1 MRSIVVQSP
10 GMFTTVQDLGRE
22 GFGPMGISASGAA
35 DAMALRIGN
44 RLVGNL
50 EGSAGLEMTL
60 TGGTFQFPEGAVF
73 ALTGSDFGAA
83 LDDVPIPVWTSFEA
97 RPGQTL
103 RLGATR
109 GGARSYLC
117 VQGAV
122 LAPPFLGSSSTH
134 VLSGLGGWEGRATRR
149 GDVLPMG
156 EPCERFRKRSVVSEA
171 LAYFAPR
178 NVLRVTQG
186 PQFDWFPEA
195 SQRSFFGSPYSVAE
209 ESNRVGIRLE
219 GAPVVRHL
227 TGGRQV
233 PPGRASSE
241 EMITEGVS
249 LGAIQVS
256 PGGRPIIVFVE
267 QQTTGGYPK
276 IANVIAADLH
286 NVGQL
291 RPRDEIRFERV
302 ELVMA
307 RSLLKEQEGWL
318 ASRSWL
324 DE

>member
-44 RLVGNL
+44 LLVGNV

-60 TGGTFQFPEGAVF
+60 AGGTFQFPNGAVF

-83 LDDVPIPVWTSFEA
+83 LDDAPVSLWTSFEA
-97 RPGQTL
+97 RPGQSL

-117 VQGAV
+117 VAGAI
-122 LAPPFLGSSSTH
+122 LAPAFLGSASTH
-134 VLSGLGGWEGRATRR
+134 ALSGLGGWEGRALRR
-149 GDVLPMG
+149 GDALPMG
-156 EPCERFRKRSVVSEA
+156 KPCEKFRKRAVVSEA
-171 LAYFAPR
+171 LARFAPR
-178 NVLRVTQG
+178 NVLRVTEG
-186 PQFDWFPEA
+186 PQFNWFPEA
-195 SQRSFFGSPYSVAE
+195 SRQLFFSTPYSVAE

-219 GAPVVRHL
+219 GSPV
-227 TGGRQV
+227 
-233 PPGRASSE
+233 PASASSE

-249 LGAIQVS
+249 LGAIQVP
-256 PGGRPIIVFVE
+256 PGGKPIIVFVE

-286 NVGQL
+286 KVGQL

-302 ELVMA
+302 EFAVA
-307 RSLLKEQEGWL
+307 RSLLKEQEEWL